1 MEFEIW
7 HLGVLFAAAFLG
19 GFIDA
24 IAGGGG
30 LISLPALMAV
40 GIPPHAALATNK
52 LQGSFGTLT
61 AVVNFSRKGMIKYSD
76 ALTGIIFTFIGAALG
91 TALILVLNPEI
102 LKIIIPF
109 LLIGIFIYTLL
120 MPEVGEE
127 DRRARMNVRAFYVIF
142 GLILG
147 FYDGFFGPGAGSFW
161 TFAMVALIGLN
172 MKKAVAHT
180 KILNFTSNIVSLAVF
195 IAGGQILWT
204 VGLLMGIGQ
213 VLGAYFGSNMVMK
226 KDVKFVRVVFLAV
239 VGATILKLVYDRF
252 FA

>member
-1 MEFEIW
+1 
-7 HLGVLFAAAFLG
+7 
-19 GFIDA
+19 
-24 IAGGGG
+24 
-30 LISLPALMAV
+30 
-40 GIPPHAALATNK
+40 
-52 LQGSFGTLT
+52 
-61 AVVNFSRKGMIKYSD
+61 
-76 ALTGIIFTFIGAALG
+76 
-91 TALILVLNPEI
+91 
-102 LKIIIPF
+102 
-109 LLIGIFIYTLL
+109 
-120 MPEVGEE
+120 
-127 DRRARMNVRAFYVIF
+127 
-142 GLILG
+142 
-147 FYDGFFGPGAGSFW
+147 
-161 TFAMVALIGLN
+161 MVALIGLN